1 MVLFGPGDEVIT
13 HMPGWPTL
21 VEQIKLAEATP
32 VIVHTKAEDGF
43 NLKADAILAAVTPR
57 TKGIIINSP
66 GNPTGALITEDELAK
81 VADEAARRGIWILVD
96 LCYEKLIYDPVPH
109 NLVKVLTSRMR
120 DRAVI
125 CGSASKAYAMTG
137 WRCGW
142 TIAPKEVVAAENA
155 LQSHSTSN
163 VCSITQKAVL
173 AGLLGPQD
181 CVTEMLNEYRKRRDQ
196 VCEWLAAEPRIRIV
210 KPAGAFYLFPDV
222 SEFLSPDGIR
232 TTAELAQVLLDEA
245 RVAITPG
252 EAFDAPGFFRL
263 SYATSM
269 ADLERGTREDPGVHA
284 ALEARALGARV
295 SLKDPRCSIRRRSR
309 RAARSSVPAFLKT
322 DEAVPDSLWHRR
334 AEARPAGR
342 CGGVRR
348 TPQRSRRSRGSAT
361 STAFPLVP
369 VAPAAAIPGARSRA
383 RRRRALARADEPIL
397 EIDEANLL
405 AIVEPNVITGDLQ
418 DAVEQVGLFYPPD
431 PASLGKSRIG
441 GNVAECAGGP
451 RAFKYGTTKR
461 YVLGLEAV
469 LPTGEIIETG
479 GKTVKNVVG
488 YDLTQLLVGSE
499 GTLAI
504 ITKIILRSI
513 RGRRCRRRC
522 ARPSTIEAAVA
533 AVVHITRARVV
544 PAALELIDGES
555 LEAVAQNLGV
565 RSLAPE
571 GTAALLLLEVD
582 GVAAAVEE
590 EAARVEQAAAMP
602 ARPKSCARGTRPSA
616 RSCGGC
622 AGRCRCR

>member
-1 MVLFGPGDEVIT
+1 MKVAAEAIKLKAQGIDVIDFGAGEPDFPTPRHIGDAAKAAIDANFTKYTTNSGTEELKRAVVARYREDYGVEFSTSEVIITAGGKQSLYNAVMVLFGPGDEVIT

-32 VIVHTKAEDGF
+32 VVVHTKAEDGF
-43 NLKADAILAAVTPR
+43 NLKADAILAAMTPR
-57 TKGIIINSP
+57 TKGILINSP

-173 AGLLGPQD
+173 AGLVGPQD

-222 SEFLSPDGIR
+222 SEFLSPDTIR
-232 TTAELAQVLLDEA
+232 TTSELAQVLLDEA

-269 ADLERGTREDPGVHA
+269 TDLERGTARILEFMR
-284 ALEARALGARV
+284 ALE
-295 SLKDPRCSIRRRSR
+295 
-309 RAARSSVPAFLKT
+309 T
-322 DEAVPDSLWHRR
+322 
-334 AEARPAGR
+334 
-342 CGGVRR
+342 
-348 TPQRSRRSRGSAT
+348 RG
-361 STAFPLVP
+361 
-369 VAPAAAIPGARSRA
+369 AAA
-383 RRRRALARADEPIL
+383 
-397 EIDEANLL
+397 
-405 AIVEPNVITGDLQ
+405 
-418 DAVEQVGLFYPPD
+418 
-431 PASLGKSRIG
+431 
-441 GNVAECAGGP
+441 
-451 RAFKYGTTKR
+451 
-461 YVLGLEAV
+461 
-469 LPTGEIIETG
+469 
-479 GKTVKNVVG
+479 
-488 YDLTQLLVGSE
+488 
-499 GTLAI
+499 
-504 ITKIILRSI
+504 
-513 RGRRCRRRC
+513 
-522 ARPSTIEAAVA
+522 
-533 AVVHITRARVV
+533 
-544 PAALELIDGES
+544 
-555 LEAVAQNLGV
+555 
-565 RSLAPE
+565 
-571 GTAALLLLEVD
+571 
-582 GVAAAVEE
+582 
-590 EAARVEQAAAMP
+590 QA
-602 ARPKSCARGTRPSA
+602 
-616 RSCGGC
+616 
-622 AGRCRCR
+622 